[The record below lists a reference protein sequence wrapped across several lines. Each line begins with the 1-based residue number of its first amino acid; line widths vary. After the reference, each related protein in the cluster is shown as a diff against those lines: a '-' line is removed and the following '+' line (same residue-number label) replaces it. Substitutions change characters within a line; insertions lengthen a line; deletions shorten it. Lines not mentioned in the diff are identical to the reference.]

1 MTKAGECS
9 ARSPHR
15 NWHSLERVRKTRK
28 HVVDVSSAID
38 LDTSSDQLLEHDAH
52 FEASQVGSEAVVAS
66 EAKSE
71 MVIWVTGNIEREG
84 LIEYRFVSIGGRVP
98 DDDPVVFANRL
109 ARDPGVSHRSPSEMM
124 DRGGPTNHLFD
135 RGDE

>member
-52 FEASQVGSEAVVAS
+52 FEASQVGSEAVVTS

-71 MVIWVTGNIEREG
+71 MVIRVAGSPRPSLASRCEPIRQIRYSRGIGHSSWV
-84 LIEYRFVSIGGRVP
+84 
-98 DDDPVVFANRL
+98 L
-109 ARDPGVSHRSPSEMM
+109 AQRPSLGVMVNP
-124 DRGGPTNHLFD
+124 
-135 RGDE
+135 